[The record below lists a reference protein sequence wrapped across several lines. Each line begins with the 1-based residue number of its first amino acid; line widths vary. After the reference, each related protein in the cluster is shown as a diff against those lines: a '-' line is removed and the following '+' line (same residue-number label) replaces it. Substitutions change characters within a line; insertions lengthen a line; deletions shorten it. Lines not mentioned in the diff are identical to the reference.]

1 MLQRISTVVL
11 ATLVAMAGLRADPA
25 RCSATARECDQQIR
39 QMLSGR
45 RFLGMTVEERRAGLV
60 VKSVVPGSPAA
71 MAGLKPEDRL
81 VAANARSLV
90 RATSRDFKQ
99 ILADAREGGRVW
111 MIVARYGA
119 YRKVEA
125 KLEPYTKE
133 QIDKIVSAH
142 LSQNHP
148 STAGAH

>member
-11 ATLVAMAGLRADPA
+11 VAIVAVAGMRAEQA
-25 RCSATARECDQQIR
+25 RCNATPRECDQQIR

-45 RFLGMTVEERRAGLV
+45 RFLGMTVEERKAGLV

-71 MAGLKPEDRL
+71 AAGLKPEDRL
-81 VAANARSLV
+81 VAVNDRSLV
-90 RATSRDFKQ
+90 RASSREFKQ
-99 ILADAREGGRVW
+99 ILAEARESGRVW